1 MRPTALLPPRRK
13 PSPSAVPSMVFRR
26 HQATVHRVVTVAAAL
41 VAGLAVS
48 NCTTLSGTHDGTL
61 GTLALA
67 SAKTASLSEVM
78 LGSTGTYI
86 QRLLAE
92 RDSTIERWPNR
103 AALRVWID
111 SGTTVSGEQ
120 AVYPAAVRDAFTEWA
135 MTGIPLQFT
144 YVERAG
150 DADIRVR
157 WTEHLEHKT
166 GSTTWRT
173 DHAGWMTVSEIT
185 LATHISSGNA
195 LDARGMRAIALHEVG
210 HALGL
215 SHSVDAHDIMAP
227 LVRVDDLSE
236 PDRNTIRFLYSLP
249 AGHVH

>member
-1 MRPTALLPPRRK
+1 ML
-13 PSPSAVPSMVFRR
+13 FRR
-26 HQATVHRVVTVAAAL
+26 HQIAVNRVVTAAAVL
-41 VAGLAVS
+41 IAGLAAS
-48 NCTTLSGTHDGTL
+48 NCTTLASGSHDGTL
-61 GTLALA
+61 GNLGSLGAMR
-67 SAKTASLSEVM
+67 TASLTEVM
-78 LGSTGTYI
+78 LGSNGTYI
-86 QRLLAE
+86 QRLLAD

-103 AALRVWID
+103 SIEPMRVWID
-111 SGTTVSGEQ
+111 SGSTVSGEQ
-120 AVYPAAVRDAFTEWA
+120 SSFPAAVREAFTEWA
-135 MTGIPLQFT
+135 TTGIPLQFV
-144 YVERAG
+144 YVARAG

-157 WTEHLEHKT
+157 WTEHLDKKT

>member
-1 MRPTALLPPRRK
+1 ML
-13 PSPSAVPSMVFRR
+13 FRR
-26 HQATVHRVVTVAAAL
+26 QKIAVNRVFTAAAAL

-48 NCTTLSGTHDGTL
+48 NCTTLGSATHDGTL
-61 GTLALA
+61 GTFAFA
-67 SAKTASLSEVM
+67 SVRTASISEVM
-78 LGSTGTYI
+78 LGSNGTYI
-86 QRLLAE
+86 ARLLAD
-92 RDSTIERWPNR
+92 RDSTIERWSEHTADP
-103 AALRVWID
+103 LRVWID
-111 SGTTVSGEQ
+111 SGSIVTGEQ
-120 AVYPAAVRDAFTEWA
+120 SSFPAAVREAFNEWSC
-135 MTGIPLQFT
+135 TGIPLQFV
-144 YVERAG
+144 YVARPG

-157 WTEHLEHKT
+157 WTEHLDKKT

-173 DHAGWMTVSEIT
+173 DHTGWMTVSEIT

-195 LDARGMRAIALHEVG
+195 LDSRGMRAIALHEVG

-215 SHSVDAHDIMAP
+215 SHSIDAHDIMAP

>member
-1 MRPTALLPPRRK
+1 
-13 PSPSAVPSMVFRR
+13 MV
-26 HQATVHRVVTVAAAL
+26 TAAAAV

-61 GTLALA
+61 GTLGFATA
-67 SAKTASLSEVM
+67 RTASLTEVM

-86 QRLLAE
+86 QRLLAD
-92 RDSTIERWPNR
+92 RDSTIERWPDRVANP
-103 AALRVWID
+103 LRVWID
-111 SGTTVSGEQ
+111 SGATVSGEQ
-120 AVYPAAVRDAFTEWA
+120 SVYPAAVRDAFAEWA

-144 YVERAG
+144 YVTSPS

-215 SHSVDAHDIMAP
+215 SHSIDAHDIMAP

>member
-1 MRPTALLPPRRK
+1 ML
-13 PSPSAVPSMVFRR
+13 SRR
-26 HQATVHRVVTVAAAL
+26 HHIAASRVLTAAAAII
-41 VAGLAVS
+41 AGLGAS
-48 NCTTLSGTHDGTL
+48 NCTTLSGSHDGTL
-61 GTLALA
+61 GTFAFA
-67 SAKTASLSEVM
+67 SARTASLSEVM

-86 QRLLAE
+86 ARVLAD
-92 RDSTIERWPNR
+92 RDSTIERWPNSPVEP
-103 AALRVWID
+103 LRVWVD
-111 SGTTVSGEQ
+111 SNATVSGEQ
-120 AVYPAAVRDAFTEWA
+120 ASFPSAVREAFADWVDA
-135 MTGIPLQFT
+135 GIPLQFV
-144 YVERAG
+144 YVGRPG
-150 DADIRVR
+150 DADIRIR
-157 WTEHLEHKT
+157 WTDHLEKKT

-227 LVRVDDLSE
+227 LVRVDCLSE
-236 PDRNTIRFLYSLP
+236 VDRNTIRFLYSLP